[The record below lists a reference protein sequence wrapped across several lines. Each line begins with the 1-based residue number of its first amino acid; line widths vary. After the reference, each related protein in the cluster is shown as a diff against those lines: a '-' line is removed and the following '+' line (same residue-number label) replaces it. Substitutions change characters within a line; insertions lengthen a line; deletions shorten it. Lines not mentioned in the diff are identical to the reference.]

1 MYIYIY
7 IYSHGYIQMCSCI
20 SPILKKTHVIA
31 WSNQSLGQLTPAW
44 FIQVP
49 DSGSTSKSRF
59 IRKSNQN
66 LLPQKSTNLV
76 FVHCSH
82 KFKSNNDQSGTSRC
96 FLPGK
101 ELLYIGDDACP
112 VWRAK
117 QAGMGDRD
125 LHTLIPFHHIPD
137 LAKNFGKTPQSLPL
151 SSEKSKVH
159 GPQLSK
165 TLLMLLEFFFGP
177 FHLAFQLLGT
187 LLNQLYTGPDPL
199 ILNFDLLCGLFR
211 DLFFFEDFDGLSSN
225 DIAEQYLRA
234 QQQQWGEQRPHCG
247 VEAKVRID
255 ISKPGIDAVLYVSTS
270 GSVSY
275 STKKRYTVILQL
287 VGAYLVVFITRWY
300 S

>member
-1 MYIYIY
+1 
-7 IYSHGYIQMCSCI
+7 
-20 SPILKKTHVIA
+20 
-31 WSNQSLGQLTPAW
+31 
-44 FIQVP
+44 
-49 DSGSTSKSRF
+49 
-59 IRKSNQN
+59 
-66 LLPQKSTNLV
+66 
-76 FVHCSH
+76 
-82 KFKSNNDQSGTSRC
+82 
-96 FLPGK
+96 
-101 ELLYIGDDACP
+101 
-112 VWRAK
+112 
-117 QAGMGDRD
+117 MGDGD

-287 VGAYLVVFITRWY
+287 VGAYPCSMSSLADTPKSPLNTAGSQGTRPTIGTMTSLFWIQRFLGEMLVWIQPKN
-300 S
+300 SG